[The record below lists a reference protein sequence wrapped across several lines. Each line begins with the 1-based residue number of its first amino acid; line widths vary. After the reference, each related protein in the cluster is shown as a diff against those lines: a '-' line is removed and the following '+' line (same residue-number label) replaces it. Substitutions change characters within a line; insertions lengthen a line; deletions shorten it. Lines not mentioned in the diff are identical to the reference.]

1 MSFPEGYETKVG
13 ELGVRLSGGEK
24 QRVPMAGTFLKVT
37 RDKVCLKHCRSF
49 LLQDA
54 PILALDEAISWASPC
69 IESQSVTDVTILH
82 RSLDT
87 GTGKGDSESAPGTG
101 TLAQIVN
108 HDGENNSPLSQ
119 LHGKSSITIAHRVS
133 AIVSADCIL
142 VLKDGGMVESGSHD
156 SLLAKHGVFA
166 AMWAKQVTKE
176 YDEPTWKPM
185 PDSAPGRRHEA

>member
-54 PILALDEAISWASPC
+54 PILALDEAIS
-69 IESQSVTDVTILH
+69 
-82 RSLDT
+82 SLDT

-101 TLAQIVN
+101 ALAQIVN